1 MKRVLTIQDIS
12 CVGKCSLTAAIP
24 VISAMGIEVCP
35 LPTAILSNHTAFSSF
50 SFLDLTDRIPEICE
64 EWKKQQFHFD
74 AIYTGYLGS
83 IKQIDLVYKILDDF
97 AQNDTLVVVDPCM
110 ADNGKLYA
118 GFSKEFSGKM
128 TELCGRAD
136 VILPNMTE
144 ACFLVNQNY
153 DDFKHTNDSIQNLM
167 AKLLSLGAKQVVL
180 KGVDFSR
187 DKIGVAYGSQK
198 IVENDRNL
206 NDFSNIDLED
216 YDDLADIADMKIYF
230 HRRYDENFH
239 GTGDL
244 FASVVTGAL
253 VLKKELKEAVKT
265 ACDFVQASIECT
277 LSNPNYN
284 WYGVDFE
291 SALKNLSCKL

>member
-50 SFLDLTDRIPEICE
+50 SFLDLTDKIPEILN
-64 EWKKQQFHFD
+64 EWKKQGFHFD

-83 IKQIDLVYKILDDF
+83 IKQIDLVHKILDEF
-97 AQNDTLVVVDPCM
+97 AQNDTLVVIDPCM
-110 ADNGKLYA
+110 ADNGKLYT
-118 GFSKEFSGKM
+118 GFSQDFVQQMAK
-128 TELCGRAD
+128 LCGRAN

-144 ACFLVNQNY
+144 ACFLVNQDY
-153 DDFKHTNDSIQNLM
+153 DIFTHTNESITKLM
-167 AKLLSLGAKQVVL
+167 EKLLSLGTNHVVL
-180 KGVDFSR
+180 KGVDFSS
-187 DKIGVAYGSQK
+187 DKIGVAYYSQK
-198 IVENDRNL
+198 NNNDSRNL
-206 NDFSNIDLED
+206 IGKSMIENSID
-216 YDDLADIADMKIYF
+216 DMKIYF
-230 HRRYDENFH
+230 HHRYDENFH

-253 VLKKELKEAVKT
+253 VLKKELKKAVEI
-265 ACDFVQASIECT
+265 ACDFIQESIECT

-284 WYGVDFE
+284 WYGVEFE
-291 SALKNLSCKL
+291 SALRNLSQKL

>member
-1 MKRVLTIQDIS
+1 MKRVLTVQDIS

-50 SFLDLTDRIPEICE
+50 SFLDLTDKIPEILN
-64 EWKKQQFHFD
+64 EWKKQGFHFD

-83 IKQIDLVYKILDDF
+83 IKQIDLVHKILDEF
-97 AQNDTLVVVDPCM
+97 AQNDTLVVIDPCM
-110 ADNGKLYA
+110 ADNGKLYT
-118 GFSKEFSGKM
+118 GFSQDFVKQMAK
-128 TELCGRAD
+128 LCGRAN

-144 ACFLVNQNY
+144 ACLLVNQNY
-153 DDFKHTNDSIQNLM
+153 DDFEHTKMNIQNLM
-167 AKLLSLGAKQVVL
+167 EKLVSLGAKQAVL
-180 KGVDFSR
+180 KGVEFSNE
-187 DKIGVAYGSQK
+187 KIGVAYFSQK
-198 IVENDRNL
+198 IAENNSI
-206 NDFSNIDLED
+206 SNENIMDN
-216 YDDLADIADMKIYF
+216 MQIYF

-244 FASVVTGAL
+244 FASAVTGAL
-253 VLKKELKEAVKT
+253 VLKKELKDAVKI
-265 ACDFVQASIECT
+265 ACDFVQESIECT

-291 SALKNLSCKL
+291 SALKNLPQKLGQ